1 MPTTDVQAQ
10 IDAINRKLDFIVEE
24 LAHQKR
30 HRLEMD
36 DLKDDLTIV
45 AKDVYQTTVEELEG
59 ISDHVKPEDM
69 VHLFR
74 KLLRNTNNLA
84 NAFDQLESMRDF
96 FADLQPI
103 SKEVYAGALVTLEE
117 LDRKGYFEL
126 ARKMRGMTDDAVRTL
141 IDEDLDQLRENVPQL
156 LRWAKSMT
164 QPSRMRALETM
175 AVSLERGEASARD
188 DVSLFGLL
196 RRMTSPEARRGLSA
210 LVEFVKGLG
219 APQGAPGPESP
230 VKALEGE

>member
-1 MPTTDVQAQ
+1 MPTTDVQDQ

-24 LAHQKR
+24 LEHQKR
-30 HRLEMD
+30 RRLEMD

-45 AKDVYQTTVEELEG
+45 AKDVYQSTVDELEG

-69 VHLFR
+69 VRLLK

-84 NAFDQLESMRDF
+84 NAFDQLESARDF
-96 FADLQPI
+96 LADLRPI
-103 SKEVYAGALVTLEE
+103 TNEVYAGALVTLEE

-126 ARKMRGMTDDAVRTL
+126 ARRMRGISDDAVRTL
-141 IDEDLDQLRENVPQL
+141 IEEDLDQLRENVPQL

-164 QPSRMRALETM
+164 QPAKMRALETM

-188 DVSLFGLL
+188 ISLFQLL
-196 RRMTSPEARRGLSA
+196 REMTSPEARRGLSA

-219 APQGAPGPESP
+219 APQGARGPEQLSS
-230 VKALEGE
+230 KKQN